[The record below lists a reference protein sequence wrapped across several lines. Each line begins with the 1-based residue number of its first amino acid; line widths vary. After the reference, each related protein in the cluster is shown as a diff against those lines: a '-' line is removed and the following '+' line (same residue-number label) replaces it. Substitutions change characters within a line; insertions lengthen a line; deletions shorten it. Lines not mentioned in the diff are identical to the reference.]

1 MAQKFEV
8 TKKKQLVEEESL
20 WEKKKKPII
29 AGCIAGFLLVIGI
42 IGGILYSVYAG
53 QGTVGGMLQI
63 YYETM
68 YSDNG
73 KSFHDLC
80 NCLAPELQTNYFM
93 DVTNGGADYSQL
105 NKWRAEAI
113 AEVGDNVTVKVE
125 ILDKEPS
132 TPGALGALNETLPYA
147 EEMMGVELSV
157 TLTGD
162 KGYIKMMGYVAC
174 VREGDDWYLSTETV
188 ELGIVERNVEGK

>member
-8 TKKKQLVEEESL
+8 TKKQQEEEVSL
-20 WEKKKKPII
+20 WDRKKKPII
-29 AGCIAGFLLVIGI
+29 AGCIAAFLLVAGI

-93 DVTNGGADYSQL
+93 DVTNGGGDYSQL

-113 AEVGDNVTVKVE
+113 AEVGDNVTVKVKV
-125 ILDKEPS
+125 LSKEPS
-132 TPGALGALNETLPYA
+132 TLGALGALKDTLPYA
-147 EEMMGVELSV
+147 EELAGVEFQV
-157 TLTGD
+157 TLSGD
-162 KGYIKMMGYVAC
+162 NGYIKMKGYAAC

-188 ELGIVERNVEGK
+188 ELAVVERNVEGK

>member
-1 MAQKFEV
+1 MEQ
-8 TKKKQLVEEESL
+8 KKKIKAEESL
-20 WEKKKKPII
+20 WETKKKPII
-29 AGCIAGFLLVIGI
+29 AGAVIAVLLVVGI
-42 IGGILYSVYAG
+42 IGGILYKVYAG
-53 QGTVGGMLQI
+53 QGTVGGMLKI

-73 KSFHDLC
+73 NSFNDLC

-93 DVTNGGADYSQL
+93 DVTNGGGDYSQL

-113 AEVGDNVTVKVE
+113 AEVGANVKVDVKVLE
-125 ILDKEPS
+125 K
-132 TPGALGALNETLPYA
+132 TPATTGALGAIKQKLPYA
-147 EEMMGVELSV
+147 EELVGAEFQV

-162 KGYIKMMGYVAC
+162 EGYVKMKGYVAC

-188 ELGIVERNVEGK
+188 ELGIVERSEAK

>member
-1 MAQKFEV
+1 MEQ
-8 TKKKQLVEEESL
+8 KKKIKAEESL
-20 WEKKKKPII
+20 WETKKKPII
-29 AGCIAGFLLVIGI
+29 AGVVIAVLLVVGI
-42 IGGILYSVYAG
+42 IGGILYKVYAG
-53 QGTVGGMLQI
+53 QGTVGGMLKI

-73 KSFHDLC
+73 KSFNDLC

-93 DVTNGGADYSQL
+93 DVTNGGGDYSQL

-113 AEVGDNVTVKVE
+113 AEVGANVKVDVKVLE
-125 ILDKEPS
+125 K
-132 TPGALGALNETLPYA
+132 TPATTGALGAIKQKLPYA
-147 EEMMGVELSV
+147 EELVGAEFQV

-162 KGYIKMMGYVAC
+162 EGYVKMKGYVAC

-188 ELGIVERNVEGK
+188 ELGIVERSEAK